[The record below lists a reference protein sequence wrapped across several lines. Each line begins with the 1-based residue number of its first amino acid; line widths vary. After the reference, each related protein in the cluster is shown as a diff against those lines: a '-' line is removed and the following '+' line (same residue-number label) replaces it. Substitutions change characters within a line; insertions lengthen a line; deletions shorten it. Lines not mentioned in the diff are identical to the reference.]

1 MRNMAIKRN
10 LEEISKTCIEFLSK
24 SGEEGLYKYLK
35 SIAFSK
41 NLEHPELEIEF
52 IDTSDDFFSLYRS
65 TGEEDYF
72 IIGKILRR
80 VGHAVY
86 RYGFKTD
93 PKKKIN
99 KKKFLNLI
107 SKVK

>member
-1 MRNMAIKRN
+1 MAIKRN
-10 LEEISKTCIEFLSK
+10 LEEISKTCMELLAK

-35 SIAFSK
+35 RIAFSK
-41 NLEHPELEIEF
+41 TIEPGLEIEF

-72 IIGKILRR
+72 VIGKILRR

-86 RYGFKTD
+86 RHGFKMD
-93 PKKKIN
+93 SKKKIN

-107 SKVK
+107 TKVK